1 MKGFLFAIAIIVILA
16 HATFAF
22 EMDATDQTFVV
33 SSGGSNE
40 IRISV
45 NSATDDKITLD
56 LIDETP
62 WMTLNTSQLDIKKGQ
77 SRETLLYVSPYST
90 TSPGVYK
97 VTVAGES
104 LITNEK
110 KLKDI
115 FISVTR
121 GEGVEVE
128 KIEVS
133 GNLEPLGNAV
143 IKYYVKNLGSVA
155 LKDVTVMST
164 IRSPSG
170 VFAES
175 QDAIDLAP
183 EERGIIEKFYALDS
197 QQEAADYTV
206 MAEVYQGGKLLDRF
220 EQGFTIPKKTVIRQK
235 MDQKTSLFRKEYQ
248 VTVTNHGNDVSDSTV
263 ITGSVGNFESY
274 FYTGTPPTS
283 VEGNVY
289 IWDIRGLKPG
299 ETSVIMYAVDLTP
312 FYLFIAASI
321 LMIWLFF
328 FKMRIVRIKKFIM
341 QKKLIEEG
349 EEFTVG
355 LELANKTGDTV
366 EEVTVKD
373 LVPLVFEVKDTEG
386 PKPAR
391 RKTSAGTEL
400 VWHTKNLNN
409 HEVRIFTYKIIPTF
423 GVQGRVSIPRAQA
436 FYGKK
441 DKETHIISG
450 FATIGIDPHE
460 EDPDKRKLHHHV
472 KRHVERL
479 RKAVK
484 RK

>member
-1 MKGFLFAIAIIVILA
+1 MNRFLFVITVIAISHVAL
-16 HATFAF
+16 AF
-22 EMDATDQTFVV
+22 EMNVADQTFIV
-33 SSGGSNE
+33 SAGGSNE
-40 IRISV
+40 INILV
-45 NSATDDKITLD
+45 VSASDDRLALD

-62 WMTLNTSQLDIKKGQ
+62 WMTLNASQLDIKKGQ
-77 SRETLLYVSPYST
+77 SKDILLYVSPYST

-104 LITNEK
+104 LITKEK
-110 KLKDI
+110 RLKDI

-133 GNLEPLGNAV
+133 GNLEPLGDAA

-155 LKDVTVMST
+155 LKDVTVIST

-183 EERGIIEKFYALDS
+183 EERGIIEKFYTLDS
-197 QQEAADYTV
+197 QQGAGIYTAT
-206 MAEVYQGGKLLDRF
+206 AEVYQDEKLLDRF

-263 ITGSVGNFESY
+263 ITGSVGSFESY

-283 VEGNVY
+283 VEDNVY

-321 LMIWLFF
+321 LTIWLFF

-341 QKKLIEEG
+341 QKKFIEEG

-355 LELANKTGDTV
+355 LELANKTGDMV

-386 PKPAR
+386 PKPAK
-391 RKTSAGTEL
+391 RKTATGTEL
-400 VWHTKNLNN
+400 TWHTKNLNN

-423 GVQGRVSIPRAQA
+423 GVQGKVRIPRAQA

-479 RKAVK
+479 RKAV
-484 RK
+484 RKK